1 MNRGKRSGGARKRPA
16 VVDSAF
22 MIRSVLV
29 LAGIAVLLGLTSSLV
44 MRLVNR
50 RLNVGESSLRE
61 AQAREERPLP
71 DTTVTVEYVPLVP
84 DITSDEAAPWDP
96 RWPVA
101 PCSVYVTENSAPVLD
116 TIPEAQSPDML
127 PVETQF
133 LLESWG
139 RASGLEETEIDRLWA
154 FNRSDTLYVDMPR
167 SMDIGGLKRTL
178 EGRFVCYT
186 LLIPMVNGQPL
197 ESAGSGI
204 PLAGVPGVF
213 TRR

>member
-1 MNRGKRSGGARKRPA
+1 VNRGKRSGGVRGRPA
-16 VVDSAF
+16 TVDSAF

-44 MRLVNR
+44 MRLINR
-50 RLNVGESSLRE
+50 KLDIEEPAPRE
-61 AQAREERPLP
+61 ETAQAEQQLP
-71 DTTVTVEYVPLVP
+71 DTLATVEYTPVEP
-84 DITSDEAAPWDP
+84 DITTEEVAPWDP
-96 RWPVA
+96 RWPAA
-101 PCSVYVTENSAPVLD
+101 PCSVFVGENSAPVLD
-116 TIPEAQSPDML
+116 TIPEALSPDMI
-127 PVETQF
+127 PVETQY
-133 LLESWG
+133 LIESWG

-154 FNRSDTLYVDMPR
+154 FNRFDTLYVDMPR

-186 LLIPMVNGQPL
+186 LLIPLVNGQVL

-213 TRR
+213 SR